1 MAITM
6 KNLNDRTSALEGKA
20 STTPITMKGLADRLA
35 NLEATAKKWEEAT
48 LIIRSGTRV
57 YDTVSLPLPQNIK
70 NIVSGAKSLATAS
83 GTVQWYTNVQ
93 DGTVSANSGSIRI
106 DNNYLYY
113 QLRQGSRSIA
123 SGDITIKLVVYK

>member
-48 LIIRSGTRV
+48 LIIRSGTSV

-83 GTVQWYTNVQ
+83 GTVHWYTNVQ

-113 QLRQGSRSIA
+113 QLRQGSRNIA

>member
-83 GTVQWYTNVQ
+83 GTVRWYTNVR
-93 DGTVSANSGSIRI
+93 DDTVSANSGSIRI

>member
-1 MAITM
+1 M

>member
-1 MAITM
+1 M

-48 LIIRSGTRV
+48 LIIRSGTSV

-113 QLRQGSRSIA
+113 QLRRGSRNKA

>member
-1 MAITM
+1 M

-48 LIIRSGTRV
+48 LIIRSGTSV

-83 GTVQWYTNVQ
+83 GTVHWYTNVQ

-113 QLRQGSRSIA
+113 QLRRGSRNIA

>member
-106 DNNYLYY
+106 DDNYLYY

>member
-48 LIIRSGTRV
+48 LIIRSGTSV

-113 QLRQGSRSIA
+113 QLRRGSRNKA